1 MTAFQHDAGYERRT
15 LVLLGLSFGLVG
27 FDRWLMAPLFPH
39 MMRELG
45 LNYSQLGSMIG
56 VLGVAWGL
64 WSIAMG
70 PLSDRIGRRKILVVT
85 MVAFSLLSCLSGFA
99 SGFMSL
105 MLLRAAMGVAEGTF
119 TPASLAANSEASLPS
134 RRGLNLG
141 LQLSMMPLMG
151 LGLAPIVATQLLQVV
166 PSWHWVF
173 TISAVPGLIIAALIW
188 RCIHDRNAAAP
199 AAPATAAAAADHPGR
214 PRWTELL
221 VRRNV
226 IVATAA
232 ILCAMSGIFVIG
244 AMVPTYLVTVLHLD
258 TQSMGFVA
266 SAVGFGGFFG
276 SFCLAGISDYIG
288 RRPTALIA
296 FAAAAVLLYCFSC
309 TGSNPK
315 LLFALL
321 FGAAFFAIGLLSLLS
336 GPVATE
342 AAPPGLVAST
352 IGLVSGVGEI
362 FGGGVA
368 PVIAG
373 FVAQHFGLARTLD
386 FALYSLI
393 AGAAIAVLLVETA
406 PRRRRSADVGTHAM
420 SHATG
425 HAPEDIL
432 VSITPNQERPLS

>member
-119 TPASLAANSEASLPS
+119 TPASLAANSEASLPA

-173 TISAVPGLIIAALIW
+173 TISAVPGLIIAALIC

-199 AAPATAAAAADHPGR
+199 AAAAAGADQAGR

-276 SFCLAGISDYIG
+276 SFCLAGISDHIG

-315 LLFALL
+315 VLFALL

-406 PRRRRSADVGTHAM
+406 PRRRAADV
-420 SHATG
+420 ATG
-425 HAPEDIL
+425 HATEGIL

>member
-1 MTAFQHDAGYERRT
+1 MTAFHHDAGYERRT
-15 LVLLGLSFGLVG
+15 LILLGLSFGLVG

-45 LNYSQLGSMIG
+45 LNFSQLGSMIG

-85 MVAFSLLSCLSGFA
+85 MVAFSLLSSLSGFA

-119 TPASLAANSEASLPS
+119 TPASLAANSEASLPA

-173 TISAVPGLIIAALIW
+173 TISAVPGLVIAALIW
-188 RCIHDRNAAAP
+188 RCIRDRSAAAP
-199 AAPATAAAAADHPGR
+199 AAAADHAGK

-221 VRRNV
+221 IRRNV

-276 SFCLAGISDYIG
+276 SFVLAGISDYIG

-321 FGAAFFAIGLLSLLS
+321 FGVAFFAIGLLSLLS

-406 PRRRRSADVGTHAM
+406 PRRRAAGVAA
-420 SHATG
+420 SHAT
-425 HAPEDIL
+425 EDVL
-432 VSITPNQERPLS
+432 VSITPNQERTLP